1 MKNSQQIVT
10 YVYELRK
17 KKQPMKKIAESL
29 LDSLL
34 SPNIQ
39 RTMGKGCDNMSLM
52 IIDFSMP
59 SQ

>member
-1 MKNSQQIVT
+1 VT
-10 YVYELRK
+10 FIYEQRK

-29 LDSLL
+29 LDALL

-52 IIDFSMP
+52 IIDFA
-59 SQ
+59 Q